1 MDSAELARIL
11 FLCSRD
17 YRVLSKDEDD
27 ELRDLA
33 RLAVSE
39 IREHRR
45 LMAELSAQLKRAAL
59 ESV

>member
-1 MDSAELARIL
+1 MDSTELARIL
-11 FLCSRD
+11 WLCT
-17 YRVLSKDEDD
+17 YANTVDEHD

-45 LMAELSAQLKRAAL
+45 LMAELSAQLKRATL

>member
-1 MDSAELARIL
+1 MDNSELARIL
-11 FLCSRD
+11 WLCAHPGTD
-17 YRVLSKDEDD
+17 DD

>member
-11 FLCSRD
+11 WLCAHPGTD
-17 YRVLSKDEDD
+17 DD

-45 LMAELSAQLKRAAL
+45 LLAEMQAALKRAAL